1 MEENESVKLVRFFES
16 DGSVSMKL
24 KNSILNK
31 PLKKYLSS

>member
-1 MEENESVKLVRFFES
+1 MKTNQLSWFVFFES
-16 DGSVSMKL
+16 DGSISMKL

>member
-1 MEENESVKLVRFFES
+1 MKTNQSSWFVFFES

-31 PLKKYLSS
+31 LLKKYLSS